1 MCAFGSLRDIYTRS
15 KNKRDENPPE
25 GERARTN
32 RVALMTF
39 LITARLSMRANIYA
53 QWSFVYPGS
62 DVADG
67 FLPFSIFI
75 FKVSTICPS
84 TVIVYMFFYIA
95 SSLNRKYSKIV
106 SHVLP
111 FNVFDHEDLI

>member
-39 LITARLSMRANIYA
+39 LITARLSMRTNIYA
-53 QWSFVYPGS
+53 QWSFVYTDS
-62 DVADG
+62 DVAGG
-67 FLPFSIFI
+67 FLPFSMFHP
-75 FKVSTICPS
+75 CPS
-84 TVIVYMFFYIA
+84 FLRIIR
-95 SSLNRKYSKIV
+95 LEQE
-106 SHVLP
+106 VLQK
-111 FNVFDHEDLI
+111 